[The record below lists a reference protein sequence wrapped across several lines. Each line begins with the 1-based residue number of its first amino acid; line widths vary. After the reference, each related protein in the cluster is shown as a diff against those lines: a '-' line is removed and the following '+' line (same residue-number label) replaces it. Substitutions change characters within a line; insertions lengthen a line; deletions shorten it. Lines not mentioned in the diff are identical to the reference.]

1 MVYSQ
6 CIRSPEPREQALGFV
21 LGRGHN
27 QVCLDECDFIW
38 DSRDLIED
46 GDQTLPEQVAI
57 FGIKGKVSTPQLRLQ
72 SFIVRH
78 NYDFAANSVGLEGY
92 SIQAAVTDE
101 PDGETRSLK
110 VLFEDRKEDRG
121 LHIFKE
127 SVKLLTNEFSK
138 RGRVDTLKRFLSY
151 SSPVDGLDEPSRANR
166 VDGSYGVNETTRTN
180 GTGSS
185 NLGTER
191 VNGANGG
198 NETTRNHSP
207 SLH

>member
-1 MVYSQ
+1 M
-6 CIRSPEPREQALGFV
+6 
-21 LGRGHN
+21 
-27 QVCLDECDFIW
+27 DECDLIW

-46 GDQTLPEQVAI
+46 GGQTSPEHVAI
-57 FGIKGKVSTPQLRLQ
+57 FGIKGKLSTPQLRLQ

-92 SIQAAVTDE
+92 SVQAVVTDE

-110 VLFEDRKEDRG
+110 VLFEDRNEDRG

-138 RGRVDTLKRFLSY
+138 GGRVDTLKRFLSY
-151 SSPVDGLDEPSRANR
+151 SSPVDGLDEPSRANGVDESNRANR
-166 VDGSYGVNETTRTN
+166 VDESYGVNETTRTS
-180 GTGSS
+180 GTGSL
-185 NLGTER
+185 NLGTVRE
-191 VNGANGG
+191 NGANGG

-207 SLH
+207 SLD